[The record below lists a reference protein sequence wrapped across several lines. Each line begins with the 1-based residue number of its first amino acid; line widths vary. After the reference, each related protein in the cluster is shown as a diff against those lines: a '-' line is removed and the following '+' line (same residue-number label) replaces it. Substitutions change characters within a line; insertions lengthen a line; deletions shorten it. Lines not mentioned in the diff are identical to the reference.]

1 MENKAGDQ
9 IWSLFQILK
18 QITEFVLALELIKH
32 VYFCEVFSGEW

>member
-18 QITEFVLALELIKH
+18 QITEFVLVLELIKH
-32 VYFCEVFSGEW
+32 VYFCEEFSGEW